1 GGEADGRAPQN
12 DAAAG
17 ATTRGARSGDAAEG
31 TPACRRG
38 RGHHDLRSGDGAG
51 SLDVPR
57 TVALARRHS
66 ARARERRVSG
76 RERTRNRGRRARES
90 GTRSG
95 TKMTEARTDPDLLY
109 VGTCTESIYLVRMD
123 RTSGEL

>member
-1 GGEADGRAPQN
+1 RGSGGEDVDGRHPKD
-12 DAAAG
+12 DAHAG
-17 ATTRGARSGDAAEG
+17 AATRAPSPSDAPEG

-57 TVALARRHS
+57 TVALAGRHS
-66 ARARERRVSG
+66 ARDRERRVSG
-76 RERTRNRGRRARES
+76 RERTGSRGRRTRES
-90 GTRSG
+90 GARSG

-109 VGTCTESIYLVRMD
+109 VGTYTEGTRSEGI
-123 RTSGEL
+123 